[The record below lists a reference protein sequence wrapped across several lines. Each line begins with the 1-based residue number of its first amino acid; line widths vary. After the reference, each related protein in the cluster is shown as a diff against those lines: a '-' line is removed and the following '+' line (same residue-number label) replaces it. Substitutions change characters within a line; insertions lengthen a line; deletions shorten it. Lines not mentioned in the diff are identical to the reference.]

1 MEPLRS
7 PADTVSKAVTALR
20 QQATTPKSKRP
31 PSPGARGLPMSST
44 KKSLSRVTFSPK
56 PSDVRSNE
64 APASPEPLYRCP
76 RSPGFHRMTAFTSPY
91 SPYTPTETF
100 TRRNSRTP
108 LTISPSST
116 VKRALYEQWD
126 QYNKDYKDAI
136 LEQDIQFKAR
146 LQSVRDITCVTVGLF
161 LLYLVIGT
169 CYYSRWSSAENK
181 WPIHESLIFLIYTC
195 STVGYGNHDIPSAP
209 SDRMATIIFIMIGIG
224 LVTVL
229 LSEIFQYMT
238 IVTEKARFTHEERK
252 NRMIASIYEEALSDD
267 GVADEEN
274 QVTSMNTNS
283 WDRIR
288 STVFDTYTLCRYGI
302 ERNTVGRYFIKF
314 LPFVGLVVLGASG
327 VGSLEGW
334 SWIDSFY
341 WAIVTLTTVG
351 YGDLTPSS
359 PVSIW

>member
-1 MEPLRS
+1 
-7 PADTVSKAVTALR
+7 
-20 QQATTPKSKRP
+20 
-31 PSPGARGLPMSST
+31 
-44 KKSLSRVTFSPK
+44 
-56 PSDVRSNE
+56 
-64 APASPEPLYRCP
+64 
-76 RSPGFHRMTAFTSPY
+76 
-91 SPYTPTETF
+91 
-100 TRRNSRTP
+100 
-108 LTISPSST
+108 
-116 VKRALYEQWD
+116 
-126 QYNKDYKDAI
+126 
-136 LEQDIQFKAR
+136 
-146 LQSVRDITCVTVGLF
+146 
-161 LLYLVIGT
+161 
-169 CYYSRWSSAENK
+169 
-181 WPIHESLIFLIYTC
+181 
-195 STVGYGNHDIPSAP
+195 
-209 SDRMATIIFIMIGIG
+209 
-224 LVTVL
+224 
-229 LSEIFQYMT
+229 MT

-314 LPFVGLVVLGASG
+314 LPFVGLVVLGASV